1 MGIVS
6 LDGCPSEVVGDVD
19 LSKCISLKSLDGM
32 PVSITGGDLAV
43 PKMINDGYT
52 ELNSSHW
59 FSDDSFI
66 PVLKPYGS
74 LKKQKLVNVYIY
86 DDSGSDTNLVKSTET
101 CYSTFANLCFISDI
115 LRKNHG
121 HVIVKVTLLQNLLRG
136 KAVYELYNG
145 SVDAN
150 MAE

>member
-1 MGIVS
+1 MFGIVS

-66 PVLKPYGS
+66 PVLKPYG
-74 LKKQKLVNVYIY
+74 KQKLVNVYI
-86 DDSGSDTNLVKSTET
+86 
-101 CYSTFANLCFISDI
+101 
-115 LRKNHG
+115 
-121 HVIVKVTLLQNLLRG
+121 
-136 KAVYELYNG
+136 
-145 SVDAN
+145 
-150 MAE
+150 

>member
-6 LDGCPSEVVGDVD
+6 LDGCPSEVVGAVD

-32 PVSITGGDLAV
+32 PVSITGGDLAL

-52 ELNSSHW
+52 ELDSSLW

-74 LKKQKLVNVYIY
+74 LKKQKLVTVYIY
-86 DDSGSDTNLVKSTET
+86 DDSGFDRILVKSTET
-101 CYSTFANLCFISDI
+101 CYSTFENLCFISDI

-121 HVIVKVTLLQNLLRG
+121 HVIVKMYG
-136 KAVYELYNG
+136 KTVNELYNG

>member
-74 LKKQKLVNVYIY
+74 QKKQKLVTVYIH
-86 DDSGSDTNLVKSTET
+86 DDSGFDTNLEKSTET
-101 CYSTFANLCFISDI
+101 CYSTFENLCFISDI

-121 HVIVKVTLLQNLLRG
+121 HVIVKVILLQNLLRG
-136 KAVYELYNG
+136 KAGDELYNG

>member
-52 ELNSSHW
+52 ELDSSLW

-74 LKKQKLVNVYIY
+74 PKKQKLVNVYIY
-86 DDSGSDTNLVKSTET
+86 DDSGFDRILVKSTET
-101 CYSTFANLCFISDI
+101 CYSTFENLCFISDI

-121 HVIVKVTLLQNLLRG
+121 HVIVKMYGNTVN
-136 KAVYELYNG
+136 ELYNG

>member
-74 LKKQKLVNVYIY
+74 LKKQKLVTVYIY

-101 CYSTFANLCFISDI
+101 CYSTFENLCFISDI

>member
-101 CYSTFANLCFISDI
+101 CYSTFENLCFISDI